1 MNAPQA
7 RGEESFM
14 KVQSQVFKDEMAKEG
29 ASDEMAYMLM
39 HMSSFRKFAR
49 LLPDDLVA
57 EWDTAESIATRL
69 EEQKEMP
76 GSISPE
82 EAMRLQKLEAAY
94 KDYHDR
100 LVAFIDSF
108 MADLDPETRTSLTEA
123 IEEYDVD
130 RVSSILVNCLELLER
145 QSMAIEE

>member
-14 KVQSQVFKDEMAKEG
+14 RVQSQIFKDEMTKEG
-29 ASDEMAYMLM
+29 VSDEMAYMLM

-49 LLPDDLVA
+49 LLPDDLIA
-57 EWDTAESIATRL
+57 EWDTAESIAARL
-69 EEQKEMP
+69 EEQKAMP
-76 GSISPE
+76 ESISPE
-82 EAMRLQKLEAAY
+82 ETLKLQKLSAAY

-100 LVAFIDSF
+100 LVAFIDTF
-108 MADLDPETRTSLTEA
+108 IADLDPETRTSLTEA
-123 IEEYDVD
+123 IEEADVD

-145 QSMAIEE
+145 QAMPVDD